1 MAVIMTRRAAIILLA
16 GSAALA
22 VILCLVLM
30 RPRHIPPGV
39 KPVAAPHIVE
49 PTTAQE
55 HATQRVQEEPTRTES
70 ETPAEEPPAE
80 QGASIS
86 GRVTDERMNP
96 IEGAE
101 LGAEPYREFFQT
113 FGGPSSGASG
123 GGASAKPAKSDAR
136 GNYRLTGVARNA
148 KYVVFAKAT
157 GYVSAG
163 SDPVVVPSQGDLT
176 DIDFILERG
185 ATISG
190 RVVDT
195 RGECVPHADISLV
208 LESKAFQ
215 ASSVDAAHAS
225 TDEEGRFRMQ
235 EIGSGAYIFIV
246 RAPREH
252 DAGWRQVATNAALAI
267 RAGEE
272 ISELDVV
279 VYALDEGWIEGRA
292 RDENGKGISGVRV
305 AAGQNAG
312 RHACRSGA
320 YARTDIEG
328 HYRLEGLGEPAVPV
342 CFSREGYPGVWLEDV
357 PVGTRN
363 ADVVMATRPST
374 IQGYV
379 TRRGRP
385 VTEGGTVTAF
395 PISGPEHQRNSSG
408 IDPSGFYCMK
418 DTPADTHTV
427 VVEVPGRDGTRG
439 SIDSR
444 TVHVGAG
451 QVVRVDFE
459 LGGTAGI
466 RGVVSPIEGC
476 NFSGVLVRKGQATD
490 PFSFETWAALRA
502 QALGW
507 SLCDSDGTYQIG
519 DLPPGTHTVTAV
531 WAPQAGSPAADIRQ
545 VSRSITLKDGD
556 ELEVNFAP

>member
-1 MAVIMTRRAAIILLA
+1 MTRKTATVALLGFAAIAGIVFIL
-16 GSAALA
+16 
-22 VILCLVLM
+22 LM
-30 RPRHIPPGV
+30 RPHEVPPAV
-39 KPVAAPHIVE
+39 RPVTTPPIVE

-101 LGAEPYREFFQT
+101 LGAEPYREFFQP

-215 ASSVDAAHAS
+215 VSWVGAAHAS

-235 EIGSGAYIFIV
+235 GIGSGTYIFLV
-246 RAPREH
+246 SAPRED
-252 DAGWRQVATNAALAI
+252 DAGWRQVATNAPIPI

-272 ISELDVV
+272 ISDLDVV
-279 VYALDEGWIEGRA
+279 VYALDEGWIEGCV
-292 RDENGKGISGVRV
+292 RDEDGKGIPGVRV
-305 AAGQNAG
+305 AAGRNAG
-312 RHACRSGA
+312 RDACRSGA
-320 YARTDIEG
+320 YARTDVEG

-342 CFSREGYPGVWLEDV
+342 SFSHEGYADARLENV
-357 PVGTRN
+357 PVGTRS
-363 ADVVMATRPST
+363 ADVVMTTRPST
-374 IQGYV
+374 IEGYV

-395 PISGPEHQRNSSG
+395 PASDPEHQRNSSG

-418 DTPADTHTV
+418 GTPADTYTV
-427 VVEVPGRDGTRG
+427 VVEASGADGTRG
-439 SIDSR
+439 SIDTR
-444 TVHVGAG
+444 TVRVGAG

-459 LGGTAGI
+459 LGGFASI

-490 PFSFETWAALRA
+490 PFSFEAWAWGSLRN

-507 SLCDSDGTYQIG
+507 SLCDSQGTYKIG

-531 WAPQAGSPAADIRQ
+531 WAPDSGSAAETIRQ
-545 VSRSITLKDGD
+545 SSRTITLKDGD
-556 ELEVNFAP
+556 ELELNF